1 MVESADRPV
10 EAGSALEGFTSEP
23 AGDRLS
29 RSISNTVTYSL
40 VAQAPS
46 PALRLVRALPLWW
59 VPGDARQ
66 ASVKDSDRRNPMK
79 KVLILG
85 LGVFIVLVAVTASAQ
100 SRPTTPPAG
109 QGTTV
114 GPNFVDN
121 NGDGICDN
129 FQAGTPKGPG
139 QGRGRGYGR
148 GMGNGTHVG
157 PQDGTGFGRGA
168 QAGGGTCDGTGPKGR
183 GMRRGAQK

>member
-1 MVESADRPV
+1 
-10 EAGSALEGFTSEP
+10 
-23 AGDRLS
+23 
-29 RSISNTVTYSL
+29 
-40 VAQAPS
+40 
-46 PALRLVRALPLWW
+46 
-59 VPGDARQ
+59 
-66 ASVKDSDRRNPMK
+66 MK
-79 KVLILG
+79 KALILG

-100 SRPTTPPAG
+100 SRPTTAPAG

-157 PQDGTGFGRGA
+157 PQDGTGFGPGA
-168 QAGGGTCDGTGPKGR
+168 QAGGGTCDGTGPEGPWHAA
-183 GMRRGAQK
+183 RRRRSRRYSRSRLAPVVARTGGGPSSSQPAREASHENCNALPGG